1 MDYMVMFKSYTD
13 EVKNNVL
20 DGLNKDLQGVN
31 ILTSNED
38 SDDDGDLDS
47 NSIGVRVSDDVS
59 PSTSKDVE
67 GTSVDGDLHKCVAML
82 KEEKAN
88 KEATGEEKEET
99 EEEKEAEEE
108 AVVAGEDKKE
118 VEEEK
123 KAEEEATVVG
133 ERKEEAKEKK
143 EQGEKEEAATDV
155 EKKEMKLKMERKK
168 QQTKKKE
175 NRKMKKKQ
183 TKKMWSWISLMK
195 STMDCSQSEEEKA
208 WEEKIID

>member
-1 MDYMVMFKSYTD
+1 MLLEKDSMKVVDTKLIQMVDFLSFINSYPWGKETFQLTMDYLKKKHDLKKKKKKKKREVFDEKQTCTPYIISTIREMKMDYMVMFKSYTD

-82 KEEKAN
+82 KE
-88 KEATGEEKEET
+88 
-99 EEEKEAEEE
+99 
-108 AVVAGEDKKE
+108 VVLDIA
-118 VEEEK
+118 
-123 KAEEEATVVG
+123 AYI
-133 ERKEEAKEKK
+133 KEKR
-143 EQGEKEEAATDV
+143 
-155 EKKEMKLKMERKK
+155 L
-168 QQTKKKE
+168 KKKE
-175 NRKMKKKQ
+175 KNERQ
-183 TKKMWSWISLMK
+183 HERGNFI
-195 STMDCSQSEEEKA
+195 
-208 WEEKIID
+208 